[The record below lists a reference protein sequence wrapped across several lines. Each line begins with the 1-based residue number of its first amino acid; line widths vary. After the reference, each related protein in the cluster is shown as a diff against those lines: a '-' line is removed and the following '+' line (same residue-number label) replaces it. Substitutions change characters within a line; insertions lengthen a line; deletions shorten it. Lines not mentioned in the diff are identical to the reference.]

1 MELSQI
7 YNGAVDT
14 TDQEREFRTFNN
26 STASGAALATFL
38 MLGKSISAGTFAI
51 IDVFA
56 AEVFPTVA
64 RNVGVGA
71 SSMSARVGGLLQP
84 QLARLVRC

>member
-1 MELSQI
+1 M
-7 YNGAVDT
+7 
-14 TDQEREFRTFNN
+14 QEHMNRESYVYFA
-26 STASGAALATFL
+26 ASDAALATFL

-51 IDVFA
+51 IYVFA
-56 AEVFPTVA
+56 AELFPTVV